1 MKKKINESTGT
12 PGSPGTK
19 GYTGYLPSE
28 KYAKY
33 RSDLARII
41 KKTTGYDLVDLEP
54 ITDDTIDVKDNE
66 TNDDDISDVNISSP
80 KRHQQLQKDFKK
92 MNESIGRK
100 VTVKEVVKWMK
111 KLEEYRYRKVK
122 SVDAR
127 RVASFINNGLSET
140 DLPTFFTERIKHS
153 AIDSFSV
160 SSELDETTGTTLTNS
175 PCSNSDSMAL
185 NTFRKSSKTGSVHC
199 SPVRLFDLN
208 SNS

>member
-12 PGSPGTK
+12 LGSPGTK

-41 KKTTGYDLVDLEP
+41 KKTTGYELVELEP
-54 ITDDTIDVKDNE
+54 IVDDTIDVKDNE

-80 KRHQQLQKDFKK
+80 ERHKQLQKDFKK

-100 VTVKEVVKWMK
+100 VTVKEVIKWMK

-122 SVDAR
+122 NIDAR

-140 DLPTFFTERIKHS
+140 DLPQSLQKKWEHAKYGKEKHL
-153 AIDSFSV
+153 ADRFVKQQIQNKLMT
-160 SSELDETTGTTLTNS
+160 SEEKMPKLKELL
-175 PCSNSDSMAL
+175 SDI
-185 NTFRKSSKTGSVHC
+185 
-199 SPVRLFDLN
+199 
-208 SNS
+208 

>member
-1 MKKKINESTGT
+1 MNQQEHLVHLAQRDTQDT
-12 PGSPGTK
+12 
-19 GYTGYLPSE
+19 YHR
-28 KYAKY
+28 
-33 RSDLARII
+33 RSMLSIGLIWLD
-41 KKTTGYDLVDLEP
+41 YQEDNWHDLVDLEP

-140 DLPTFFTERIKHS
+140 DLPTSLQKKWSHAKYGKEKHLADKFIKQQIQNKLMT
-153 AIDSFSV
+153 A
-160 SSELDETTGTTLTNS
+160 EEKMPKL
-175 PCSNSDSMAL
+175 
-185 NTFRKSSKTGSVHC
+185 K
-199 SPVRLFDLN
+199 DLLGDI
-208 SNS
+208 